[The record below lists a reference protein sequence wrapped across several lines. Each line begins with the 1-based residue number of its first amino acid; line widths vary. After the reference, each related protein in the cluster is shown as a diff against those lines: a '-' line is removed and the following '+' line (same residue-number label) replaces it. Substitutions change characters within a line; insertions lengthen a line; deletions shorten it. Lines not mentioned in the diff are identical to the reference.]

1 MEGGNFFEVR
11 KRGERAIGN
20 EETRDEESEGEEE
33 GE

>member
-1 MEGGNFFEVR
+1 VEGGDFFEVR